1 MLYWRNILHE
11 TELQAVWGFQENQS
25 FLHVLSRNY
34 QFKYTAHD
42 LMKAKINGWRRQLLG
57 EGCEIAVNS
66 VG

>member
-25 FLHVLSRNY
+25 FLHVLSMNY

-42 LMKAKINGWRRQLLG
+42 LMKEKINGWRRQL
-57 EGCEIAVNS
+57 
-66 VG
+66 